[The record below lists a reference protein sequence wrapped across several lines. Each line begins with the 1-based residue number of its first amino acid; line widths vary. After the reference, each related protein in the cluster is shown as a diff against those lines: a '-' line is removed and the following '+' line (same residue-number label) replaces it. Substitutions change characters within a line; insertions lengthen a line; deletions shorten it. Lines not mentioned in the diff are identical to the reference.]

1 MCLSFYLYYLPQ
13 LFIVI
18 IRACM
23 NTSTE
28 SSSSSKPKQNVPN
41 VSMAVIFH
49 SNYGH
54 TKRVAE
60 AIVQGARQQ
69 LPEAQAR
76 AIDVHEVDW
85 EFLDQA
91 DLLVFGSAVYMGS
104 VTAGFKTFMDET
116 SKRWYHRKWEGK
128 WAAAFANSG
137 GLSGDKL
144 AVLQQ
149 ISLYAM
155 QHGMNWIG
163 LPLMPTGHEATD
175 LNRLASYLGLMTQS
189 LDAPPEE
196 TPGKGDIDTAVWFG
210 NHLAKT
216 IIKHQPADSRP

>member
-216 IIKHQPADSRP
+216 IIKHQPADRK

>member
-1 MCLSFYLYYLPQ
+1 
-13 LFIVI
+13 
-18 IRACM
+18 M
-23 NTSTE
+23 NTPAKSPDTST
-28 SSSSSKPKQNVPN
+28 STDNVPT
-41 VSMAVIFH
+41 VSIAVIFH

-60 AIVQGARQQ
+60 AIVQGAHQQ
-69 LPEAQAR
+69 LPEAQAK
-76 AIDVHEVDW
+76 AVDVYDVDW
-85 EFLDQA
+85 DYLDQA

-104 VTAGFKTFMDET
+104 VTAEFKTFMDET

-163 LPLMPTGHEATD
+163 LPLMPTGHEPHD
-175 LNRLASYLGLMTQS
+175 LNRLSSFLGLMTQS
-189 LDAPPEE
+189 LDGPPEE
-196 TPGKGDIDTAVWFG
+196 TPGVGDIDTAIWFG
-210 NHLAKT
+210 DHLAKT
-216 IIKHQPADSRP
+216 IIKHQPADTKR

>member
-1 MCLSFYLYYLPQ
+1 
-13 LFIVI
+13 
-18 IRACM
+18 M
-23 NTSTE
+23 NTSVEPSPSTVHTDK
-28 SSSSSKPKQNVPN
+28 KPT
-41 VSMAVIFH
+41 VSMAVVYH

-60 AIVQGARQQ
+60 SIVMGARQQ
-69 LPEAQAR
+69 LPAAQAK
-76 AIDVHEVDW
+76 AVDVHEVDW

-91 DLLVFGSAVYMGS
+91 DLLVFGSAVYMGN
-104 VTAGFKTFMDET
+104 VPAGFKTFMDET

-128 WAAAFANSG
+128 WAAGFANSG

-149 ISLYAM
+149 ICLYSM

-163 LPLMPTGHEATD
+163 MPLMPTGHGEED
-175 LNRLASYLGLMTQS
+175 LNRLSSFLGLMTQS

-196 TPGKGDIDTAVWFG
+196 TPGKGDIDTAIWFG
-210 NHLAKT
+210 EHLAKT
-216 IIKHQPADSRP
+216 IIKHQPTSLES

>member
-1 MCLSFYLYYLPQ
+1 
-13 LFIVI
+13 
-18 IRACM
+18 M
-23 NTSTE
+23 NTSVTA
-28 SSSSSKPKQNVPN
+28 SAISTHDNDVAN
-41 VSMAVIFH
+41 LSMAVIYH

-60 AIVQGARQQ
+60 AVVMGARQQ
-69 LPEAQAR
+69 LAETQVKAV
-76 AIDVHEVDW
+76 DVHDVDW
-85 EFLDQA
+85 DFLDEA

-128 WAAAFANSG
+128 WAAGFANSG

-149 ISLYAM
+149 ICLYTM

-163 LPLMPTGHEATD
+163 MPLMPTGHEAHD
-175 LNRLASYLGLMTQS
+175 LNRLSSFLGLMTQS
-189 LDAPPEE
+189 LDGPPET
-196 TPGKGDIDTAVWFG
+196 TPGEGDINTAIWFG
-210 NHLAKT
+210 DHLAKT
-216 IIKHQPADSRP
+216 IIKHQPKP

>member
-1 MCLSFYLYYLPQ
+1 
-13 LFIVI
+13 
-18 IRACM
+18 M
-23 NTSTE
+23 NTSVE
-28 SSSSSKPKQNVPN
+28 SSLTSTSAKNPPN
-41 VSMAVIFH
+41 VSIAIIYH

-60 AIVQGARQQ
+60 AIVQGAHQQ
-69 LPEAQAR
+69 LPEAQAK
-76 AIDVHEVDW
+76 AVDVHEVDW
-85 EFLDQA
+85 DYLDQA

-104 VTAGFKTFMDET
+104 VTAEFKTFMDET
-116 SKRWYHRKWEGK
+116 SKRWYNRKWEGK

-163 LPLMPTGHEATD
+163 LPLMPTGHESHD
-175 LNRLASYLGLMTQS
+175 LNRLSSFLGLMTQS
-189 LDAPPEE
+189 LDGPPEE
-196 TPGKGDIDTAVWFG
+196 TPGKGDIDTAIWFG
-210 NHLAKT
+210 DHLAKT
-216 IIKHQPADSRP
+216 IIKHQPASSKN

>member
-1 MCLSFYLYYLPQ
+1 MTTSITPSTANTDKTAHLS
-13 LFIVI
+13 I
-18 IRACM
+18 
-23 NTSTE
+23 
-28 SSSSSKPKQNVPN
+28 
-41 VSMAVIFH
+41 AVIYH

-54 TKRVAE
+54 TRRVAE
-60 AIVQGARQQ
+60 AIVTGARQQ
-69 LPEAQAR
+69 LPVANVKAV
-76 AIDVHEVDW
+76 DVHEVDW
-85 EFLDQA
+85 EFLDEA

-149 ISLYAM
+149 ISLYCM

-163 LPLMPTGHEATD
+163 LPLMPTGHGDDD
-175 LNRLASYLGLMTQS
+175 LNRLSSFLGLMTQS
-189 LDAPPEE
+189 VDGPPEE

-216 IIKHQPADSRP
+216 IIKHQPSNEH

>member
-1 MCLSFYLYYLPQ
+1 
-13 LFIVI
+13 
-18 IRACM
+18 M
-23 NTSTE
+23 NTLATQPAILEHENNLAS
-28 SSSSSKPKQNVPN
+28 
-41 VSMAVIFH
+41 VSMAVIYH

-60 AIVQGARQQ
+60 AVVTGARQQ
-69 LPEAQAR
+69 LPDSQVKAV
-76 AIDVHEVDW
+76 DVHDVDW
-85 EFLDQA
+85 DFVDQA

-128 WAAAFANSG
+128 WASGFANSG

-149 ISLYAM
+149 ICLYAM

-163 LPLMPTGHEATD
+163 LPLMPTGHEAHD
-175 LNRLASYLGLMTQS
+175 LNRLSSFLGLMTQS
-189 LDAPPEE
+189 LDGPPDV
-196 TPGKGDIDTAVWFG
+196 TPGAGDIDTAIWFG
-210 NHLAKT
+210 DHLAKT
-216 IIKHQPADSRP
+216 IIKRQPKQQIVIAED

>member
-1 MCLSFYLYYLPQ
+1 
-13 LFIVI
+13 
-18 IRACM
+18 M
-23 NTSTE
+23 NTPAKSSTTD
-28 SSSSSKPKQNVPN
+28 SIPT
-41 VSMAVIFH
+41 VSIAVIYH

-60 AIVQGARQQ
+60 AIVKGAHQQ
-69 LPEAQAR
+69 LPAAQAK
-76 AIDVHEVDW
+76 AVDVHKVDW
-85 EFLDQA
+85 DYLDQA

-104 VTAGFKTFMDET
+104 VTAEFKTFMDET

-163 LPLMPTGHEATD
+163 LPLMPTGHEAHD
-175 LNRLASYLGLMTQS
+175 LNRLSSFLGLMTQS
-189 LDAPPEE
+189 LDGPLRKRQDGE
-196 TPGKGDIDTAVWFG
+196 ILIRLFG
-210 NHLAKT
+210 SA
-216 IIKHQPADSRP
+216 IIWPRQLSSISQRRALEMNGY

>member
-1 MCLSFYLYYLPQ
+1 
-13 LFIVI
+13 
-18 IRACM
+18 M
-23 NTSTE
+23 NTSVAVTNKFDDL
-28 SSSSSKPKQNVPN
+28 SI
-41 VSMAVIFH
+41 AVIYH

-60 AIVQGARQQ
+60 AVVAGARQQ
-69 LPEAQAR
+69 LSDEQVKAV
-76 AIDVHEVDW
+76 DVHEVDW

-104 VTAGFKTFMDET
+104 VTAEFKTFMDET
-116 SKRWYHRKWEGK
+116 SKRWYNREWEGK

-149 ISLYAM
+149 ICLYTM

-163 LPLMPTGHEATD
+163 LPLMPTGHKEDD
-175 LNRLASYLGLMTQS
+175 LNRLSSFLGLMTQS
-189 LDAPPEE
+189 GNAPPEE
-196 TPGKGDIDTAVWFG
+196 TPGKGDMDTAIWFG
-210 NHLAKT
+210 DHLAKT
-216 IIKHQPADSRP
+216 IIKHRPVATLNNG

>member
-1 MCLSFYLYYLPQ
+1 
-13 LFIVI
+13 
-18 IRACM
+18 M
-23 NTSTE
+23 NTTSE
-28 SSSSSKPKQNVPN
+28 SSKISTDSAPN
-41 VSMAVIFH
+41 VSIAVIFH

-60 AIVQGARQQ
+60 AIVQGAHQQ
-69 LPEAQAR
+69 LPEAQAK
-76 AIDVHEVDW
+76 AVDIYDIDWDY
-85 EFLDQA
+85 LDQA

-104 VTAGFKTFMDET
+104 VTAEFKTFMDET
-116 SKRWYHRKWEGK
+116 SKRWYNRKWEGE

-163 LPLMPTGHEATD
+163 LPLMPTGHEAHD
-175 LNRLASYLGLMTQS
+175 LNRLSSFLGLMTQS
-189 LDAPPEE
+189 LDGPPEE
-196 TPGKGDIDTAVWFG
+196 TPGKGDIDTAIWFG
-210 NHLAKT
+210 DHLAKT
-216 IIKHQPADSRP
+216 IIKHQPADAKL

>member
-1 MCLSFYLYYLPQ
+1 
-13 LFIVI
+13 
-18 IRACM
+18 M
-23 NTSTE
+23 NTSTKD
-28 SSSSSKPKQNVPN
+28 SAPSAAPQSPPN
-41 VSMAVIFH
+41 VTMAVIYH

-60 AIVQGARQQ
+60 AIVQGARTQ
-69 LPEAQAR
+69 LPADQAR
-76 AIDVHEVDW
+76 AIDVHDIDW
-85 EFLDQA
+85 AFVDQA

-104 VTAGFKTFMDET
+104 VTAEFKTFMDET

-175 LNRLASYLGLMTQS
+175 LNRLSSFLGLMTQS
-189 LDAPPEE
+189 LDGPPET
-196 TPGKGDIDTAVWFG
+196 TPGPGDIDTAIWFG

>member
-1 MCLSFYLYYLPQ
+1 
-13 LFIVI
+13 
-18 IRACM
+18 M
-23 NTSTE
+23 NTPT
-28 SSSSSKPKQNVPN
+28 KPSVTPIAAENLPN
-41 VSMAVIFH
+41 VSIAVIFH

-60 AIVQGARQQ
+60 AIVQGAHQQ
-69 LPEAQAR
+69 LPEAQAK
-76 AIDVHEVDW
+76 AVDVHDVDW
-85 EFLDQA
+85 DYLDQA

-104 VTAGFKTFMDET
+104 VTAEFKTFMDET
-116 SKRWYHRKWEGK
+116 SKRWYQRKWEGK

-163 LPLMPTGHEATD
+163 LPLMPTGHETHD
-175 LNRLASYLGLMTQS
+175 LNRLSSFLGLMTQS
-189 LDAPPEE
+189 LDGPPEE
-196 TPGKGDIDTAVWFG
+196 TPGSGDIDTAIWFG
-210 NHLAKT
+210 DHLAKT
-216 IIKHQPADSRP
+216 IIKHQPVDARG

>member
-1 MCLSFYLYYLPQ
+1 
-13 LFIVI
+13 
-18 IRACM
+18 M
-23 NTSTE
+23 NTSVALPE
-28 SSSSSKPKQNVPN
+28 IPYNNVAN
-41 VSMAVIFH
+41 LSIAVIYH

-60 AIVQGARQQ
+60 AVVIGARQQ
-69 LPEAQAR
+69 LPDSQVKAV
-76 AIDVHEVDW
+76 DVHKVDW

-104 VTAGFKTFMDET
+104 VTAEFKTFMDET
-116 SKRWYHRKWEGK
+116 SKRWYNRAWEGK

-163 LPLMPTGHEATD
+163 LPLMPTGHKETD
-175 LNRLASYLGLMTQS
+175 LNRLSSFMGLMTQS
-189 LDAPPEE
+189 ADAPPEE
-196 TPGKGDIDTAVWFG
+196 TPCKGDIDTAIWFG
-210 NHLAKT
+210 DHLAKT
-216 IIKHQPADSRP
+216 IIKHQPIVVVD

>member
-1 MCLSFYLYYLPQ
+1 
-13 LFIVI
+13 
-18 IRACM
+18 M
-23 NTSTE
+23 NTSAE
-28 SSSSSKPKQNVPN
+28 SSLTSESIDNLPN
-41 VSMAVIFH
+41 VSIAVIYH

-60 AIVQGARQQ
+60 AIVEGAHQQ
-69 LPEAQAR
+69 LPESQVR
-76 AIDVHEVDW
+76 AVDVHDVDW
-85 EFLDQA
+85 EYLDQA

-104 VTAGFKTFMDET
+104 VTAEFKTFMDET
-116 SKRWYHRKWEGK
+116 SKRWYHRAWEGK

-163 LPLMPTGHEATD
+163 LPLMPTGHEAHD
-175 LNRLASYLGLMTQS
+175 LNRLSSFLGLMTQS
-189 LDAPPEE
+189 LDGPPEE
-196 TPGKGDIDTAVWFG
+196 TPGSGDIDTAIWFG
-210 NHLAKT
+210 DHLAKT
-216 IIKHQPADSRP
+216 IIKHQPASLKN

>member
-1 MCLSFYLYYLPQ
+1 
-13 LFIVI
+13 
-18 IRACM
+18 M
-23 NTSTE
+23 NTPAKSSEISASTDTT
-28 SSSSSKPKQNVPN
+28 PN
-41 VSMAVIFH
+41 VSIAVIFH

-60 AIVQGARQQ
+60 AIVQGAHQQ
-69 LPEAQAR
+69 LPAAQAK
-76 AIDVHEVDW
+76 AVDVYEVDW
-85 EFLDQA
+85 DYLDQA

-104 VTAGFKTFMDET
+104 VTAEFKTFMDET

-163 LPLMPTGHEATD
+163 LPLMPTGHEAHD
-175 LNRLASYLGLMTQS
+175 LNRLSSFLGLMTQS
-189 LDAPPEE
+189 LDGPPEK
-196 TPGKGDIDTAVWFG
+196 TPGSGDIDTAIWFG
-210 NHLAKT
+210 DHLAKT
-216 IIKHQPADSRP
+216 IIKHQPANTKC

>member
-1 MCLSFYLYYLPQ
+1 
-13 LFIVI
+13 
-18 IRACM
+18 M
-23 NTSTE
+23 NTPTKSQLSSTT
-28 SSSSSKPKQNVPN
+28 PQAPN
-41 VSMAVIFH
+41 VSIAVIYH

-60 AIVQGARQQ
+60 AVVQGAHKQ
-69 LPEAQAR
+69 LPEAQAK
-76 AIDVHEVDW
+76 AVDIHDVDW
-85 EFLDQA
+85 DFLDQA

-104 VTAGFKTFMDET
+104 VTAEFKTFMDET
-116 SKRWYHRKWEGK
+116 SKRWYNRVWEGK

-163 LPLMPTGHEATD
+163 LPLMPTGHGSDD
-175 LNRLASYLGLMTQS
+175 LNRLSSFLGLMTQS
-189 LDAPPEE
+189 LDGPPEE
-196 TPGKGDIDTAVWFG
+196 TPGKGDIDTAIWFG
-210 NHLAKT
+210 DHLAKT
-216 IIKHQPADSRP
+216 IIKHQPVDARL

>member
-1 MCLSFYLYYLPQ
+1 MTTPISSVSKAADASTTDKTSSLS
-13 LFIVI
+13 I
-18 IRACM
+18 
-23 NTSTE
+23 
-28 SSSSSKPKQNVPN
+28 
-41 VSMAVIFH
+41 AVIYH

-54 TKRVAE
+54 TKRVAQ
-60 AIVQGARQQ
+60 AIVTGARQQ
-69 LPEAQAR
+69 LADSQVKAV
-76 AIDVHEVDW
+76 DVHKVDW
-85 EFLDQA
+85 DFLDQA

-116 SKRWYHRKWEGK
+116 SKRWYNRVWEGK

-149 ISLYAM
+149 INLYCM

-163 LPLMPTGHEATD
+163 LPLMPTGHGDDD
-175 LNRLASYLGLMTQS
+175 LNRLSSFLGLMTQS
-189 LDAPPEE
+189 IDGPPEE
-196 TPGKGDIDTAVWFG
+196 TPGKGDMDTAVWFG

-216 IIKHQPADSRP
+216 IIKHQPISEK

>member
-1 MCLSFYLYYLPQ
+1 MT
-13 LFIVI
+13 
-18 IRACM
+18 
-23 NTSTE
+23 TSITP
-28 SSSSSKPKQNVPN
+28 SLASTDNPPN
-41 VSMAVIFH
+41 VSMAVIYH

-54 TKRVAE
+54 TRRVAE
-60 AIVQGARQQ
+60 AIVMGARQQ
-69 LPEAQAR
+69 LPEAR
-76 AIDVHEVDW
+76 AKAVDVHDVDW

-128 WAAAFANSG
+128 WAAGFANSG

-149 ISLYAM
+149 ICLYTM

-163 LPLMPTGHEATD
+163 LPLMPTGHEAHD
-175 LNRLASYLGLMTQS
+175 LNRLSSFLGLMTQS
-189 LDAPPEE
+189 LDGPPEE
-196 TPGKGDIDTAVWFG
+196 TPGKGDIDTAIWFG
-210 NHLAKT
+210 DHLAKT
-216 IIKHQPADSRP
+216 IIKHQPKQQMEAAKN